1 MSTIPV
7 KEIERN
13 RSKTAGQNHVSVPSA
28 NGFRGGG
35 EICCFA
41 LRGDT

>member
-13 RSKTAGQNHVSVPSA
+13 HSKTAEKNHVSVASA
-28 NGFRGGG
+28 NDFRGGG

>member
-7 KEIERN
+7 KEMERN

-28 NGFRGGG
+28 NDFRGGG
-35 EICCFA
+35 EVCCFA
-41 LRGDT
+41 LGGGT